1 MMSLTISKSS
11 NIYMSRSWKSVCSTV
26 VNKRIFSAMN
36 IPYHSCQADE
46 QNALSFCKM
55 AEVGLFSGNE
65 SSARGT

>member
-1 MMSLTISKSS
+1 
-11 NIYMSRSWKSVCSTV
+11 MSRSWKSVCSTV

-46 QNALSFCKM
+46 QNGLLFCKM
-55 AEVGLFSGNE
+55 DFEIGLFSGNE